1 MQAGA
6 PWGLDRLD
14 QRSLPL
20 SSTYSYNSS
29 GAGVTAYII
38 DSGISALH
46 TDFGGRVRSGFT
58 TITDGRGTGDCNGHG
73 THVAGIVG
81 GQVSGVAKSVS
92 LVAVRVLDCTGT
104 TTVSQLLDGL
114 DWVIADH
121 QAGAPAVANISIGG
135 GASSLLDAGVQAV
148 ITDGVTV
155 AVAAGNAAS
164 GQNAVNACNGSPAR
178 APAALTVAASAQ
190 NDARASFSDFG
201 SCVDLFAP
209 GVNIP
214 SADFNST
221 TQFVLKSGTSMASPH
236 VAGAAAVLLSE
247 RPTWTPAQV
256 ARGPDCLCD
265 LRCHYGSHGIAQ
277 RVVVRLAECSA
288 GQRPVRLCGNHRR
301 NRSRTD
307 RRHQRRRQ
315 HRTRGT
321 CPRAEQRWNVG
332 VVDVHRPGIR
342 HGDAVDGRIDVRHH
356 ARGVHRLDRVRAH
369 SRRVER
375 RAGERQQP
383 HDPGRGRSGVP
394 RGRRRW

>member
-1 MQAGA
+1 MQPTTVQAGA
-6 PWGLDRLD
+6 PWVSIVSISVLAAVDHLQLQQLRGRRHGVHHRL
-14 QRSLPL
+14 
-20 SSTYSYNSS
+20 
-29 GAGVTAYII
+29 
-38 DSGISALH
+38 GISALH

-190 NDARASFSDFG
+190 NDRAPRSPTSD
-201 SCVDLFAP
+201 LA
-209 GVNIP
+209 
-214 SADFNST
+214 ST
-221 TQFVLKSGTSMASPH
+221 
-236 VAGAAAVLLSE
+236 
-247 RPTWTPAQV
+247 
-256 ARGPDCLCD
+256 
-265 LRCHYGSHGIAQ
+265 
-277 RVVVRLAECSA
+277 CS
-288 GQRPVRLCGNHRR
+288 
-301 NRSRTD
+301 
-307 RRHQRRRQ
+307 RQ
-315 HRTRGT
+315 
-321 CPRAEQRWNVG
+321 A
-332 VVDVHRPGIR
+332 
-342 HGDAVDGRIDVRHH
+342 
-356 ARGVHRLDRVRAH
+356 
-369 SRRVER
+369 
-375 RAGERQQP
+375 
-383 HDPGRGRSGVP
+383 
-394 RGRRRW
+394 